1 MHGNIIN
8 PFAAYIILQ
17 TSHGSQGFYP
27 WILWRQLVSGFQT
40 YKGLIAFFRF
50 RKLRI
55 KKTQS
60 SNQTLE
66 VYTWNSSHKV
76 TLARY
81 PVSHFL
87 LFTQIILRHPGF
99 NQRDSAI
106 PKVSFWGKTMH
117 LRMRCKWVGSH
128 GKDDEW
134 WSGQL
139 SVSMTLNHEAIDV
152 SHKKSWIQICQY
164 VLLV

>member
-1 MHGNIIN
+1 MSAGTEVQNVHGNIIN

-55 KKTQS
+55 KKTQR

-66 VYTWNSSHKV
+66 VYTWNSWYSSHKV
-76 TLARY
+76 TLARC
-81 PVSHFL
+81 PVSQFL
-87 LFTQIILRHPGF
+87 VFGYYSDNFETPGIQPERF
-99 NQRDSAI
+99 SYHKSEFLNVFEARPCI
-106 PKVSFWGKTMH
+106 WEWGASGWEAMG
-117 LRMRCKWVGSH
+117 RMMNDGVGSFPYQ
-128 GKDDEW
+128 W
-134 WSGQL
+134 P
-139 SVSMTLNHEAIDV
+139 
-152 SHKKSWIQICQY
+152 
-164 VLLV
+164 